1 LTPGI
6 YLITSVTDR
15 ELRLRYLLNFIGMRS
30 TSYFTGIVI
39 ADLTIFFIP
48 TLLVTSIIFILNLDM
63 LKGSV
68 ALFSFLGTMI
78 LFGLSFINILNLIG
92 FTMKSSEK
100 AYKQSSIW
108 MMVLAFGIPYLASII
123 QGIF

>member
-123 QGIF
+123 

>member
-1 LTPGI
+1 MSLIINLLVLNTIVKQVDQYDSDGKIRTYIFGIAFPLLVALAIALTPGI

-30 TSYFTGIVI
+30 TSYFAGIVL

-63 LKGSV
+63 LKG
-68 ALFSFLGTMI
+68 
-78 LFGLSFINILNLIG
+78 
-92 FTMKSSEK
+92 
-100 AYKQSSIW
+100 
-108 MMVLAFGIPYLASII
+108 
-123 QGIF
+123 

>member
-1 LTPGI
+1 M
-6 YLITSVTDR
+6 
-15 ELRLRYLLNFIGMRS
+15 NFIGMRS